1 MTALAAL
8 DGVLILDKPV
18 GPTSHDVVARARR
31 ALGTPKVGHTGTL
44 DPLASGVL
52 PLVVGRATRLA
63 RFLSSSVKE
72 YEATVAFGRTTDT
85 CDAAGATT
93 SESPERPSAADVD
106 AAVARFRGTF
116 AQTPPAFSAK
126 KVGGERA
133 YRLARQST
141 PVSPAP
147 VTVTVEA
154 LDVLECGPDAVRLR
168 VRASAG
174 FYVRSLAHDLG
185 AVLGCGAHLAA
196 LRRTRAGAFT
206 LADAVSFDQL
216 TPEHREDLAGG
227 LLPLERMLPDL
238 PVARLTD
245 AGLVRVGHGRDAGPA
260 DLEGPLP
267 AGQGPVQLVAPDGRL
282 VAVAEPVSGG
292 ALHPSV
298 VLR

>member
-1 MTALAAL
+1 MTAPPGL
-8 DGVLILDKPV
+8 DGVLVIDKPV

-63 RFLSSSVKE
+63 RFLSASVKE
-72 YEATVAFGRTTDT
+72 YEATVAFGRATDT
-85 CDAAGATT
+85 YDAAGETT
-93 SESPERPSAADVD
+93 SESAERPSASDVE
-106 AAVARFRGTF
+106 AALAAFRGTF

-126 KVGGERA
+126 KIDGERA
-133 YRLARQST
+133 YRLARRAA
-141 PVSPAP
+141 PVAPAP

-154 LDVLECGPDAVRLR
+154 LDLVECGPDSVRLR
-168 VRASAG
+168 VRVSAG

-185 AVLGCGAHLAA
+185 MALGCGGHLAA

-206 LADAVSFDQL
+206 LAEAAPFDLL
-216 TPEHREDLAGG
+216 TPDHRETLAGR

-238 PVARLTD
+238 PEARLTE
-245 AGLVRVGHGRDAGPA
+245 AGQVRVGHGRDVGPGDLAGPA
-260 DLEGPLP
+260 P
-267 AGQGPVQLVAPDGRL
+267 AAPGPVRLVGPDGRL
-282 VAVAEPVSGG
+282 VAIAETVPGG